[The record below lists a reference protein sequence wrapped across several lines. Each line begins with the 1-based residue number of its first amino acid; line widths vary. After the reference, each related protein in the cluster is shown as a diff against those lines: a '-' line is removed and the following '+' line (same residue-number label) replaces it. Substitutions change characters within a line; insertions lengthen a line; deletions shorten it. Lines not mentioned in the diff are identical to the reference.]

1 MKLSQA
7 RPYPH
12 KRAEKLELD
21 EPPTELL
28 VNRLYLAVE
37 GEGMTIGQPKWFLR
51 TQGCSV
57 GCKWCDSRQ
66 TWRFDTIMG
75 EWPEYNHAMFKVKEE
90 DISAFVASLRER
102 APNVHHISLT
112 GGEPLQQNEKI
123 IGKLVESLANR
134 SFIVQ
139 LETSGQIVAN
149 NNETV
154 KTITEKGYLSIDLKT
169 PSSRLSP
176 NMEAITSMFKA
187 GYRASKVCIQLKAV
201 VADDADYEF
210 TKKAFNE
217 LMPHWPKV
225 EYIITPC
232 WEPNKE
238 MALSDFAEDWFNRFL
253 ADTEWHC
260 LPKVILQQHKVMFGT
275 DNEDS

>member
-1 MKLSQA
+1 MKLSQEQ
-7 RPYPH
+7 YPH
-12 KRAEKLELD
+12 KRATKLELD

-66 TWRFDTIMG
+66 TWRFDTLMG
-75 EWPEYNHAMFKVKEE
+75 EWPEYDHAMFKVKEE
-90 DISAFVASLRER
+90 DISEFVASLRKK

-123 IGKLVESLANR
+123 IEKLVENLANR

-149 NNETV
+149 KDVV
-154 KTITEKGYLSIDLKT
+154 KAITDKGYLSVDLKKRLAAVFHRIWR
-169 PSSRLSP
+169 PSPQCSRQHNGELR
-176 NMEAITSMFKA
+176 F
-187 GYRASKVCIQLKAV
+187 
-201 VADDADYEF
+201 
-210 TKKAFNE
+210 AF
-217 LMPHWPKV
+217 
-225 EYIITPC
+225 
-232 WEPNKE
+232 
-238 MALSDFAEDWFNRFL
+238 S
-253 ADTEWHC
+253 
-260 LPKVILQQHKVMFGT
+260 
-275 DNEDS
+275 